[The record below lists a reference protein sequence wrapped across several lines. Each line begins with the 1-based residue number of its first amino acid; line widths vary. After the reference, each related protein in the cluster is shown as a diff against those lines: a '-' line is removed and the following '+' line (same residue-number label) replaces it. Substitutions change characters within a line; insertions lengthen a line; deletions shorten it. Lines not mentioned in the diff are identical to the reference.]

1 MAGIL
6 EQKSRV
12 IDVIFTPD
20 GRRQILTG
28 EARIKYASFSDSG
41 AIYEGNSENILDQ
54 SSSNIG
60 LESFSTQWD
69 QVAVETDDNGKLF
82 SFIGNEV
89 TLTPDQ
95 KIILSGSI
103 QSSILN
109 AADVISESSLQ
120 AIKSLQLIKNKKIR
134 VNDRGLKF
142 SKSSHQFDY
151 YQPFNGEPSTTF
163 LEDIDPIFSN
173 RKFSN
178 NTNFL
183 YLPPTQTGNNGGT
196 TSLGNYYR
204 ANEKGGQNEI
214 LNSLKGIE
222 FEKFESSKYT
232 EENELIIQF
241 FEEKEGNLTKLDV
254 VPYKLKNKKN
264 TLYFVG
270 KVINDKDVIPKFV
283 NIFTVV
289 I

>member
-6 EQKSRV
+6 EQKSR
-12 IDVIFTPD
+12 ILDVIFTPD

-28 EARIKYASFSDSG
+28 EARIKYASFSDAG
-41 AIYEGNSENILDQ
+41 AVYEGNYEKILDQ
-54 SSSNIG
+54 SSANIG
-60 LESFSTQWD
+60 LEAFSTQWD
-69 QVAVETDDNGKLF
+69 QIVVETDDNGKLF

-103 QSSILN
+103 QSGILN
-109 AADVISESSLQ
+109 GAEVISKSSLD
-120 AIKSLQLIKNKKIR
+120 AINNLQLIKNKKLR

-142 SKSSHQFDY
+142 SSTSHQFDY
-151 YQPFNGEPSTTF
+151 YNPFNGEPSITF

-173 RKFSN
+173 RRFSN
-178 NTNFL
+178 NTNFA
-183 YLPPTQTGNNGGT
+183 YLPPTQTGTNGGKV
-196 TSLGNYYR
+196 SLGNYYR
-204 ANEKGGQNEI
+204 ANEKGGQNDI

-222 FEKFESSKYT
+222 FSKFSSSKYT
-232 EENELIIQF
+232 EDNELIIQF

-270 KVINDKDVIPKFV
+270 KVLNDKDGIPKFV

>member
-12 IDVIFTPD
+12 IDVVFTPD

-41 AIYEGNSENILDQ
+41 AIYEGNSERILDQ
-54 SSSNIG
+54 SSANIG

-69 QVAVETDDNGKLF
+69 QVVVETDDNGKLF

-89 TLTPDQ
+89 SLTPDQ

-109 AADVISESSLQ
+109 AAEVISESSLQ
-120 AIKSLQLIKNKKIR
+120 SIKNLQLIKNKKIR

-142 SKSSHQFDY
+142 SKSRHNFDY

-163 LEDIDPIFSN
+163 LEDVDPIFSN
-173 RKFSN
+173 RRFSN

-196 TSLGNYYR
+196 TALGNYFR

-214 LNSLKGIE
+214 LNSMKSIE
-222 FEKFESSKYT
+222 FEKFETSKYT

-270 KVINDKDVIPKFV
+270 KVLNDKDGIPKFI

>member
-12 IDVIFTPD
+12 IDVVFTPD

-54 SSSNIG
+54 SSANIG

-69 QVAVETDDNGKLF
+69 QVVVETDDNGKLF

-89 TLTPDQ
+89 SLTPDQ

-109 AADVISESSLQ
+109 AAEVISESSLQ
-120 AIKSLQLIKNKKIR
+120 SVKNLQLIKNKKIR
-134 VNDRGLKF
+134 VNDKGLKF
-142 SKSSHQFDY
+142 SKSSHNFDY
-151 YQPFNGEPSTTF
+151 YHPFNGEPSTTF
-163 LEDIDPIFSN
+163 LEDVDPIFSN
-173 RKFSN
+173 RRFSN
-178 NTNFL
+178 NNNFL

-196 TSLGNYYR
+196 TPLGNYYR

-222 FEKFESSKYT
+222 FEKFDSSKYT

-264 TLYFVG
+264 TIYFVG
-270 KVINDKDVIPKFV
+270 KVLNDKDGIPKFV

>member
-12 IDVIFTPD
+12 IDVVFTPD
-20 GRRQILTG
+20 GRRQILSG

-54 SSSNIG
+54 SSANIG

-69 QVAVETDDNGKLF
+69 QVVVETDDNGKLF

-89 TLTPDQ
+89 SLTPDQ

-109 AADVISESSLQ
+109 AAEVISESSLQ
-120 AIKSLQLIKNKKIR
+120 SVKNLQLIKNKKIR
-134 VNDRGLKF
+134 VNDKGLKF
-142 SKSSHQFDY
+142 SKSSHNFDY
-151 YQPFNGEPSTTF
+151 YHPFNGEPSTTF
-163 LEDIDPIFSN
+163 LEDVDPIFSN
-173 RKFSN
+173 RRFSN
-178 NTNFL
+178 NNNFL

-196 TSLGNYYR
+196 TPLGNYYR

-222 FEKFESSKYT
+222 FEKFDSSKYT

-264 TLYFVG
+264 TIYFVG
-270 KVINDKDVIPKFV
+270 KVLNDKDGIPKFV